1 MHRLCIVYEL
11 FLVPVLLLSPILKIR
26 ADSTPPR
33 IVRFSGTAYEL
44 ENGKLLYKDM
54 HEEFWDNGKHTR
66 SVVQYIDSEG
76 KLFATKRISFL
87 RNRSLPDFNLEDF
100 RDGYLEGG
108 EFESGTK
115 VRLFARRKKG
125 DPIKEK
131 VVDGGDLSA
140 LDGGFDYFVE
150 DHWNELLAGKR
161 ITFRIFVPV
170 ELDTFRFYVEKTK
183 TGSFKG
189 RPALFLRMRIES
201 SILSVFIKPID
212 LIYDIESKRIMEY
225 KGTSNINN
233 EKGKSHAVRIVY
245 DFR

>member
-1 MHRLCIVYEL
+1 MSCFRSVYKL
-11 FLVPVLLLSPILKIR
+11 FLVLSFFLCLASEGI
-26 ADSTPPR
+26 ADSTPSR

-44 ENGKLLYKDM
+44 ETGKLLYRDM
-54 HEEFWDNGKHTR
+54 HEEFWENGKHTR
-66 SVVQYIDSEG
+66 SVVRYVDPEG
-76 KLFATKRISFL
+76 KIFATKRISFL
-87 RNRSLPDFNLEDF
+87 RNRSLPDFNLQDL

-108 EFESGTK
+108 ELESGTR
-115 VRLFARRKKG
+115 VRLFARRKKE

-140 LDGGFDYFVE
+140 LDGGFDYFVD

-161 ITFRIFVPV
+161 IAFRIFVPV

-183 TGSFKG
+183 SEPYMGK
-189 RPALFLRMRIES
+189 PALFLRMRIES
-201 SILSVFIKPID
+201 SILSVFVKPID
-212 LIYDIESKRIMEY
+212 LIYDMESRRIMEY

-233 EKGKSHAVRIVY
+233 EKGKSYIVRIVY

>member
-1 MHRLCIVYEL
+1 METRSDS
-11 FLVPVLLLSPILKIR
+11 VPQ
-26 ADSTPPR
+26 R

-44 ENGKLLYKDM
+44 ETGKLLYKDM
-54 HEEFWDNGKHTR
+54 HEEFWENGKHAR
-66 SVVQYIDSEG
+66 SIVQYINPEG
-76 KLFATKRISFL
+76 NIFATKRISFL
-87 RNRSLPDFNLEDF
+87 KNRSLPDFNLEDF

-108 EFESGTK
+108 EFESGTR
-115 VRLFARRKKG
+115 VRLFARRKTG

-150 DHWNELLAGKR
+150 DHWSELLAGKR
-161 ITFRIFVPV
+161 INFRIFVPV

-189 RPALFLRMRIES
+189 RSALFLRMRIEN

-233 EKGKSHAVRIVY
+233 EKGKSYNVRIVY